1 MKSAI
6 SEPYGSELILLATKD
21 VESLIAFVNKLI
33 GFIDQAPKAPL
44 RDIAFTCAAYYSE
57 AIKEEDSVVL
67 ALVAENVAELRS
79 RLTIVVKRLQEGAS
93 RIRDKSGTY
102 YFSKHLLGGENG
114 SRMAFI
120 FPGAM
125 SFYPDMLRDLAVR
138 YRVCRTAFDELE
150 EALSSKSSP
159 FTPSAFIFPPAA
171 YYRHDADVF
180 SAGGYAEA
188 VVSTYSANVAMF
200 RLMEELKIKPD
211 GVVGFSGGDL
221 SAMMASGSFGK
232 FLRPARLKFLKDL
245 YHVVET
251 ATNHS
256 GLPRCVMVSMLSQ
269 HPEKMEEV
277 LKTFQPEMVT
287 KSFLQS
293 PRQCTLAIDPNAVS
307 AIQQALTAVGARGVR
322 LPVDRPFNT
331 SWCKKIVP
339 LFRKF
344 ASRWVTEK
352 PKIPV
357 YSCGIC
363 DVMPEKAR
371 KAREVAA
378 DQWALPVRFEET
390 IRKLY
395 ADGFRVFIEVGPR
408 GAMSGAVD
416 DVLRGE
422 PYAALAMDAFHRGGV
437 LQLQHV
443 LAAFAALGGK
453 FDPAVLFEHRRCRVL
468 DLDSPLTLA
477 VKMDSIKPLSR
488 TFPRLALMAAT
499 PAMSGA
505 MSGTGESVP
514 GTRNKGVERAAAVAA
529 RRRRKQQFEF
539 GGVNPLISDADTVEQ
554 SPGIALEITKT
565 FSFKN
570 EPFLEDFSLA
580 SQQLAYS
587 DSESALR
594 GFTMLPLI
602 AGAEIMAELAQEL
615 VPNKHVVAVNDLQ
628 ARRALV
634 FKNGKLKLFI
644 RAERVA
650 SGDPSRTAVKV
661 QIRDDAPNSAWT
673 WPAMEGT
680 FILTDE
686 ELKPEGFVPPS
697 ISKPRTV
704 HWTNRE
710 IYPERLFSGPRLR
723 CIQKADVWSEAG
735 LSYEVE
741 VPPLVD
747 AVTHTR
753 FPIWALNPILLY
765 AIADGFALWRSQ
777 DRFAGT
783 LSFAF
788 RLRHLELHT
797 LAFNEGMRLKCYLRL
812 TGVTPKSHVSDIL
825 VSDGNG
831 KLLLE
836 LRSYEELTE
845 RVPVAYWRLLLTP
858 ARVYLTQPVSQE
870 YLGAPAT
877 PVSSAFITDIPY
889 PIFERN
895 EELWLKTIS
904 SVVLSGA
911 ERPDFANMPGATSRR
926 TEWLFGRIAAKEAVR
941 RFLEENYQA
950 RWTDADVQ
958 IWPDDS
964 GKPHPLGAWCDFLTS
979 KIDLAIA
986 HTGQFVVAIVAA
998 NARVGVDVE
1007 SISRELSEEFTHGVF
1022 TNEELDLAMGAV
1034 NTPSALIR
1042 FWCAKEA
1049 VSKALGTGI
1058 RYSPREI
1065 CIDSFQPETGE
1076 MTVKLLGAW
1085 ADAFK
1090 VFRGR
1095 AIPVSSSI
1103 VRGHVLASCFIPE
1116 SLFNE

>member
-1 MKSAI
+1 MNRLI
-6 SEPYGSELILLATKD
+6 SEPYGSELILLAAQDTGAL
-21 VESLIAFVNKLI
+21 VALVNKLAT
-33 GFIDQAPKAPL
+33 FIDQAPKASL
-44 RDIAFTCAAYYSE
+44 RDISFTCASLYSQ
-57 AIKEEDSVVL
+57 AIKEGDPAVL
-67 ALVAENVAELRS
+67 ALVAENTAELRS
-79 RLTIVVKRLQEGAS
+79 RLATVMKRLQEGSS

-102 YFSKHLLGGENG
+102 YFSKHLLGGG
-114 SRMAFI
+114 SQNRLAFI

-125 SFYPDMLRDLAVR
+125 SFYPDMLRDIAVR
-138 YRVCRTAFDELE
+138 HRVCRTAFDELE
-150 EALSSKSSP
+150 EALSSKPSP

-188 VVSTYSANVAMF
+188 IVSTYSANVAMF
-200 RLMEELKIKPD
+200 RLMEELKINPD
-211 GVVGFSGGDL
+211 GVAGFSGGDL
-221 SAMMASGSFGK
+221 SAMMAGGLFGK
-232 FLRPARLKFLKDL
+232 FQRPARLKFLQDL

-251 ATNHS
+251 AVNHS
-256 GLPRCVMVSMLSQ
+256 GLPRCVMVSMLSS
-269 HPEKMEEV
+269 HPEKTEEI
-277 LKTFQPEMVT
+277 LKTFAPEIVSR
-287 KSFLQS
+287 SFLQTS
-293 PRQCTLAIDPNAVS
+293 RQCTLAIDPGAVAS
-307 AIQQALTAVGARGVR
+307 VQQALSAVGARGVK

-331 SWCKKIVP
+331 AWCAKIVP

-344 ASRWVTEK
+344 ASRWITEK

-357 YSCGIC
+357 YSCSTC
-363 DVMPEKAR
+363 DVIPEKTR
-371 KAREVAA
+371 KAREAAA
-378 DQWALPVRFEET
+378 DQWAMPVRFEET

-408 GAMSGAVD
+408 GVMSGAVD

-422 PYAALAMDAFHRGGV
+422 QYAALATDAFHRSGV

-453 FDPAVLFEHRRCRVL
+453 FDPAVLFEHRRCRML

-477 VKMDSIKPLSR
+477 VRMDSIKPLSR
-488 TFPRLALMAAT
+488 TFPRLALLPGS
-499 PAMSGA
+499 PAL
-505 MSGTGESVP
+505 SGTMAGTAESAP
-514 GTRNKGVERAAAVAA
+514 GSRNKGVERAAAAAA
-529 RRRRKQQFEF
+529 RRRRKQQFDF
-539 GGVNPLISDADTVEQ
+539 GGMNPLISDADTVEQ

-570 EPFLEDFSLA
+570 EPFLGDFSLA

-587 DSESALR
+587 DSESSLR

-615 VPNKHVVAVNDLQ
+615 VPNRRVVAVDDLQ
-628 ARRALV
+628 SRRALV
-634 FKNGKLKLFI
+634 FKNGNLKLFI

-650 SGDPSRTAVKV
+650 SGDPARTAVKV
-661 QIRDDAPNSAWT
+661 QLRDDSPDSAWT

-680 FILTDE
+680 FILSAE
-686 ELKPEGFVPPS
+686 EVKPEGFVPPV

-723 CIQKADVWSEAG
+723 WIQKADVWSEAG

-741 VPPLVD
+741 VPPLAD

-753 FPIWALNPILLY
+753 FPIWALNPLLLC

-797 LAFNEGMRLKCYLRL
+797 HTFNEGSRLNCYLRL

-831 KLLLE
+831 NLVME

-845 RVPVAYWRLLLTP
+845 RVPVSYWRLLLTP
-858 ARVYLTQPVSQE
+858 AKVYLTQPVSQE

-877 PVSSAFITDIPY
+877 SVASAFITDIPY

-911 ERPDFANMPGATSRR
+911 ERPDFASMTGATCRR

-950 RWTDADVQ
+950 RWTDADVH
-958 IWPDDS
+958 IWADDS
-964 GKPHPLGAWCDFLTS
+964 GKPHPLGAWRDFLTS

-986 HTGQFVVAIVAA
+986 HTGQFVVAVVAA
-998 NARVGVDVE
+998 NARAGVDVE
-1007 SISRELSEEFTHGVF
+1007 SISRELSEEFAHGVF
-1022 TNEELDLAMGAV
+1022 TDEELDLAMGAV

-1085 ADAFK
+1085 VDAFK
-1090 VFRGR
+1090 IFRGR
-1095 AIPVSSSI
+1095 LIRVSSSI

-1116 SLFNE
+1116 SLFSE